1 MKKIH
6 YILLVM
12 AMLFL
17 TMACRQNKNEV
28 VANKIQYDVNIKS
41 PDADY
46 DWWIQNLPGPQR
58 EKLVEMIISGA
69 KSGKFQAYDYFNNPI
84 TPAEVSQILS
94 DTTMISKVDE
104 NPPYDETD
112 TMIVYNIKRDDI
124 LRIRFL
130 EEWTIDPA
138 TLKINKKVLGIAPV
152 ARRYDATGTELWQ
165 PLFWIYTDK
174 DYIKQLNINQRIS
187 HL

>member
-1 MKKIH
+1 MKKTH
-6 YILLVM
+6 YILLMM

-17 TMACRQNKNEV
+17 IMACRQSENEV

-58 EKLVEMIISGA
+58 EMLVDMIISGA
-69 KSGKFQAYDYFNNPI
+69 KSGKFRAYDYFNQPI
-84 TPAEVSQILS
+84 TPAKVAEILS
-94 DTTMISKVDE
+94 DTTLVSIVDE
-104 NPPYDETD
+104 NPPYKETD
-112 TMIVYNIKRDDI
+112 TMMVYNIRRNDI

-138 TLKINKKVLGIAPV
+138 TLKITKRVLGIAPV

-174 DYIKQLNINQRIS
+174 DYIKQLNK
-187 HL
+187 